1 MQHYSFQA
9 GQPFREASQWHEGP
23 RGRDETCKP
32 LADLKKTSSFQV
44 IKPKWERTAAE
55 YLLKLYEHCILNW
68 AISRAK
74 DQRSFE
80 TEISGERIGPSLFNL
95 GPRGLLLGKARR
107 LRKLAT
113 QANLERFS
121 RVRQGAARFRA
132 RYRGVDGSNVEGA
145 GNPSVSGTIET
156 AERRRGTIR
165 GPATRDPAESP
176 YDDNKIS
183 GGAPLRS
190 GRRRPEDEPTGG
202 SSGVDN
208 AGRGGAGVKGPLRET
223 RPPNRDGPGL
233 ARTLRRVSE
242 RASRPRSASAL
253 DGDHAASAP
262 GPMVDTE
269 VGFENTHPLA
279 EGGPQS
285 GFPRDSIPQE
295 ATARSPNFEDNFEE
309 LEAPRRDA
317 IGDIS
322 GFFDDSTAES
332 SPARTDYDSEAAGA

>member
-44 IKPKWERTAAE
+44 IRPKWERTAAE
-55 YLLKLYEHCILNW
+55 HLLKLYEHCILNW
-68 AISRAK
+68 VISRAK

-80 TEISGERIGPSLFNL
+80 TEISGERIGPSLFNMD
-95 GPRGLLLGKARR
+95 PRGHLLGKARR

-145 GNPSVSGTIET
+145 GSPSVSGTIET

-190 GRRRPEDEPTGG
+190 GRRRPEGEPTGG
-202 SSGVDN
+202 LQVLTMLGT
-208 AGRGGAGVKGPLRET
+208 GGPMSKAPCEK
-223 RPPNRDGPGL
+223 
-233 ARTLRRVSE
+233 
-242 RASRPRSASAL
+242 RASPKGM
-253 DGDHAASAP
+253 DPD
-262 GPMVDTE
+262 
-269 VGFENTHPLA
+269 
-279 EGGPQS
+279 
-285 GFPRDSIPQE
+285 
-295 ATARSPNFEDNFEE
+295 
-309 LEAPRRDA
+309 
-317 IGDIS
+317 
-322 GFFDDSTAES
+322 
-332 SPARTDYDSEAAGA
+332 